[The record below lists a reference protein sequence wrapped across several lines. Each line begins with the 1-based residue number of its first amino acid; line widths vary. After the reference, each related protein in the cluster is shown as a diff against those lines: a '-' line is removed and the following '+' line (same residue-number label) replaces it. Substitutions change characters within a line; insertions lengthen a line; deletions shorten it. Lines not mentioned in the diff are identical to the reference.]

1 MNRNSPSQ
9 KTQPGE
15 QMSHSGSL
23 AADAD
28 RIPATERILPENHV
42 SDNAHETPISAN
54 QDFCRCRN

>member
-1 MNRNSPSQ
+1 
-9 KTQPGE
+9 
-15 QMSHSGSL
+15 MSHSGSL

-54 QDFCRCRN
+54 QDFSVAATRRLV